1 MRKLFVI
8 ALSLTVSA
16 SNLFAAQQLPA
27 QKKAKTQKADTAK
40 VQYTCPMDTDVIAAK
55 PGKCP
60 KCGMNLVKK
69 ETSKAPGKQSNSMNH
84 MH

>member
-1 MRKLFVI
+1 MKKLFVI

-16 SNLFAAQQLPA
+16 SNLFAAHQSPA
-27 QKKAKTQKADTAK
+27 QKKAKTQKTDTAK
-40 VQYTCPMDTDVIAAK
+40 VQYTCPMDTDVIASK

-84 MH
+84 KH